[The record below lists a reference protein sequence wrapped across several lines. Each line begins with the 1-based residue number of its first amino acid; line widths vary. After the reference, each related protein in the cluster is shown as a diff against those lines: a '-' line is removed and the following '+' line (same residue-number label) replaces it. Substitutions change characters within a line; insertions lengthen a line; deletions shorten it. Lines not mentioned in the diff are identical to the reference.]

1 MIFSPK
7 TLKIIISFISS
18 LTRLMLIISLEGL
31 GKIEKELDFS
41 ELIFVRFPLY
51 VMLIHVLSAGSET
64 G

>member
-18 LTRLMLIISLEGL
+18 LGRLMLIISLEGL
-31 GKIEKELDFS
+31 GKIEIELDFS
-41 ELIFVRFPLY
+41 DLIFVRFPLY

>member
-1 MIFSPK
+1 MIFFPK
-7 TLKIIISFISS
+7 TLKINISFISS
-18 LTRLMLIISLEGL
+18 LGRLMLIISLEGL

-51 VMLIHVLSAGSET
+51 VMLIHVLSAGSDT

>member
-1 MIFSPK
+1 M
-7 TLKIIISFISS
+7 
-18 LTRLMLIISLEGL
+18 LMISLEGL

-51 VMLIHVLSAGSET
+51 VMLIHVLLAGSDT

>member
-18 LTRLMLIISLEGL
+18 LARLMLIISLEGL